1 MAPEDGEEE
10 EEVDILFGATENK
23 SEGMPQSA
31 ETRGAT
37 DGPRQKNNRTD
48 PGPHMAG
55 RESKGRR
62 RRKYLVNSRPSLH
75 LEQMVERVGE
85 GEGVGS
91 P

>member
-1 MAPEDGEEE
+1 MASEDGDG

-31 ETRGAT
+31 ETRGA
-37 DGPRQKNNRTD
+37 DGPSQKNNRTD
-48 PGPHMAG
+48 PGPHMAV

-75 LEQMVERVGE
+75 VEQMVERVGE
-85 GEGVGS
+85 GERGGVGS